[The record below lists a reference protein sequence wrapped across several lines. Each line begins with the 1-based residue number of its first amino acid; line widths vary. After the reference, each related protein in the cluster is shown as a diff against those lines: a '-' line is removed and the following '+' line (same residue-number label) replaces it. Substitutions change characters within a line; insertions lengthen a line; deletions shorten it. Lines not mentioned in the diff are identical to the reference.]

1 MLFNPYI
8 WGDGGGEPTEP
19 DILING
25 LRFSGVEPITDVL
38 TGGEKYEP
46 QSE

>member
-8 WGDGGGEPTEP
+8 WGDGGGEPEKPTTIFSN
-19 DILING
+19 ILFSSLTPIN
-25 LRFSGVEPITDVL
+25 DVL
-38 TGGEKYEP
+38 VGGTEYEP

>member
-8 WGDGGGEPTEP
+8 WGDGGGEPTENEVFT
-19 DILING
+19 NG
-25 LRFSGVEPITDVL
+25 DRFSSLTVTNDAL
-38 TGGEKYEP
+38 TGGEIYEP

>member
-8 WGDGGGEPTEP
+8 WGDGGGEPTENETTKAGGYVTS
-19 DILING
+19 LITALNT
-25 LRFSGVEPITDVL
+25 LV
-38 TGGEKYEP
+38 GGTEYEP

>member
-19 DILING
+19 EVFTNG
-25 LRFSGVEPITDVL
+25 YVYSSIEEISNVL
-38 TGGEKYEP
+38 VGGEIYEP
-46 QSE
+46 QS